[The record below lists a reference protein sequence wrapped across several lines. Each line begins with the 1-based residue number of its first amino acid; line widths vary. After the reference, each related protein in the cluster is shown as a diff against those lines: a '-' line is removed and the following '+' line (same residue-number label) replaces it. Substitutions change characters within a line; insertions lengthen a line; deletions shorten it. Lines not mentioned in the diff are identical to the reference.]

1 MRSVLEQTS
10 LADVAAGD
18 LPDHVAR
25 LADDY
30 RDQESHRHAQRGAG

>member
-1 MRSVLEQTS
+1 
-10 LADVAAGD
+10 VAGA
-18 LPDHVAR
+18 LPDHVGR